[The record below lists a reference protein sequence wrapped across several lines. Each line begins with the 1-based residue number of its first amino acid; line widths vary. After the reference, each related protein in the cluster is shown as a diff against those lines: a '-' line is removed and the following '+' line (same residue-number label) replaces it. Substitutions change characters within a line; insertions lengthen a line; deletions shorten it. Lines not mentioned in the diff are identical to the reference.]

1 MRLKIFHKLNY
12 NANIIV
18 DIHHESTEYMTMAK
32 NDPNAD
38 INLVKDFWEK
48 NPLWT
53 GESRFKEGTKEFFEE
68 HRNIYLDDCFA
79 GIFDQRFIPK
89 SSVISD
95 GYKILDL
102 GCGAGFWLVEFNARG
117 FKNLYGVDLTSAA
130 IELSKKR
137 AELYGFDVQL
147 SMQNA
152 EELTFPDS
160 SFDHVNCQGV
170 IHHTPNTDKAV
181 AEISRILKAGGSAS
195 ISVYYQ
201 NIFLRNWPKI
211 GRIGRLL
218 YNLGAGMKGRGRE
231 NIFLETD
238 PDEIVKLYD
247 GRDNPIGKA
256 YSKDGFI
263 ELLHPH
269 FFIEETYL
277 HFFPARALPFK
288 IPNFLHRF
296 LDKAFGFMIF
306 ASVTKRN

>member
-1 MRLKIFHKLNY
+1 ME
-12 NANIIV
+12 
-18 DIHHESTEYMTMAK
+18 IHHESTKAMITVKKEL
-32 NDPNAD
+32 NDN
-38 INLVKDFWEK
+38 INSVKDFWEK
-48 NPLWT
+48 NPLWA
-53 GESRFKEGTKEFFEE
+53 GESKFDKGTKEFFEE
-68 HRNIYLDDCFA
+68 HRNVYLNDCFA
-79 GIFDQRFIPK
+79 GTFDQRFIPK
-89 SSVISD
+89 PSFNND
-95 GYKILDL
+95 DYKIMDL

-117 FKNLYGVDLTSAA
+117 FKNIYGVDLTSSA

-147 SMQNA
+147 SIQNA
-152 EELTFPDS
+152 EQLTFPDR

-170 IHHTPNTDKAV
+170 IHHTPNTDRAV
-181 AEISRILKAGGSAS
+181 AEISRVLKAGGTAS
-195 ISVYYQ
+195 ISVYYK

-218 YNLGAGMKGRGRE
+218 YSLGAGMRGRGRE

-256 YSKDGFI
+256 YSKDEFI
-263 ELLHPH
+263 ELLHSH